1 MKAVTLEVMEHE
13 DQVRHQL
20 ERHILGQ
27 LPPVGPVR
35 VRSSTTQVQTP
46 QVSQQVGQKREQ
58 QEAQNSYLG
67 ALSKA
72 MQIEAVFGGFEEALD
87 LPASFA
93 NSGKVLGRQGAGTQ
107 DVALL
112 PGVVSL

>member
-27 LPPVGPVR
+27 LPPVGQVR

-72 MQIEAVFGGFEEALD
+72 MQIEAVFSSLEEALD
-87 LPASFA
+87 CLGQSGTPWGLPA
-93 NSGKVLGRQGAGTQ
+93 
-107 DVALL
+107 
-112 PGVVSL
+112 GV